1 MSGMTLAQ
9 PFPEENEADPK
20 QPIITKDL
28 FFYLA
33 VISLTQTGWRHVAR
47 WQ

>member
-1 MSGMTLAQ
+1 MSGMALAE
-9 PFPEENEADPK
+9 PFPKESEADPK

-33 VISLTQTGWRHVAR
+33 IISITDRVASR
-47 WQ
+47 G